1 MNKII
6 STLLFTSLGT
16 FLSGGVVTLAMI
28 ANHQPLSAA
37 TLVLSITSQQIENIK
52 NPDETPKF
60 TVHASGND
68 CPHFFGENF
77 PSCDIGRP
85 FNESISKSIA
95 KLDVEE
101 TGEWTVNDTAFPNL
115 TDVETKFSV
124 FGSTNPVTDED
135 KAGTWTYDP
144 AEGDP
149 TVRFWSVKAGTA
161 FKLFWVVPESATL
174 SGGACVGTN
183 IFNINCLN
191 QAVSVTEGD
200 WNTPGN
206 PAISHI
212 TFYNG
217 KQEKKEVPEPS
228 LILGLLSLGLMTF
241 SKRSSKS
248 KNCQK

>member
-1 MNKII
+1 
-6 STLLFTSLGT
+6 
-16 FLSGGVVTLAMI
+16 MI

-37 TLVLSITSQQIENIK
+37 TLVLSITSQQIGELKDSNDK
-52 NPDETPKF
+52 ELF
-60 TVHASGND
+60 TVETSGND
-68 CPHFFGENF
+68 CPGFFVPTGSSGF
-77 PSCDIGRP
+77 DSCDIGAP
-85 FNESISKSIA
+85 FKPFKSISKSIA
-95 KLDVEE
+95 KLDVE
-101 TGEWTVNDTAFPNL
+101 GNGKWNDVNNTAFPDL

-241 SKRSSKS
+241 SKGSSKS